1 MGHDIGSGENLQS
14 LRNLISEMSLFGADL
29 SENLGAC
36 DSNVPGWKICEN
48 CFRSID
54 VEDNLCLHCPICH
67 QSREEVERL
76 NLWGLRKF
84 APVRWIS
91 LQSSCRSVSFLFFRL
106 GCLLQRYMRKR
117 PRNSAPAHF
126 FSLLSIFPS
135 WGSTATW
142 SAFN

>member
-48 CFRSID
+48 CFRGID

-67 QSREEVERL
+67 QSWEEVERL
-76 NLWGLRKF
+76 NLWGLREF
-84 APVRWIS
+84 APVR
-91 LQSSCRSVSFLFFRL
+91 
-106 GCLLQRYMRKR
+106 
-117 PRNSAPAHF
+117 
-126 FSLLSIFPS
+126 
-135 WGSTATW
+135 
-142 SAFN
+142 